1 MPNWCTNTITIT
13 GEPRTIKMFEKMLKG
28 MSPGGGVF
36 ETLIGKDEKL
46 DKEEYDSG
54 GWYSHNTNRY
64 GTKWDIDF
72 NEHQFDFTDGCLVI
86 NCETAWSPP
95 TEFVENLTKVYN
107 VTCEMT
113 YEEPGNDFAGKIVVS
128 DGEIIQNDQYDYA
141 EGVYHLDNEYFWDG
155 FMENQFDYWRDE
167 EVTDE
172 EVKEYYSFL
181 SEKEKEEVLT
191 YYKEYEERHKQTDD
205 IQDRD
210 A

>member
-1 MPNWCTNTITIT
+1 
-13 GEPRTIKMFEKMLKG
+13 
-28 MSPGGGVF
+28 
-36 ETLIGKDEKL
+36 
-46 DKEEYDSG
+46 
-54 GWYSHNTNRY
+54 
-64 GTKWDIDF
+64 
-72 NEHQFDFTDGCLVI
+72 
-86 NCETAWSPP
+86 
-95 TEFVENLTKVYN
+95 
-107 VTCEMT
+107 MT